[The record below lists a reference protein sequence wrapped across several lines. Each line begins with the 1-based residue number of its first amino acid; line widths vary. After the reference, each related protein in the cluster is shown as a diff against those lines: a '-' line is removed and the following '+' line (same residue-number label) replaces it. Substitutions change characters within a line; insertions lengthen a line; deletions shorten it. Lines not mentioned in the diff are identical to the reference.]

1 MNSRTV
7 STGKQGAAGIKS
19 PVILYL
25 GLGPVADEHCRW
37 LGNAGLS
44 VRHATSIGMLE
55 QVAREGHAAALV
67 VDLSTGDSEIASI
80 DAIVRLKS
88 GLARPPRLIFLSDR
102 ADQEIRLRAIR
113 AGGECFLIKP
123 VTPALLMQHLEPALL
138 AASHHYRVLLIAETS
153 GLLSDA
159 VPVLQQL
166 GMIIKRLDTV
176 SQTLLTVINFAP
188 DLIMIEQ
195 ELSCCRGDQ
204 LGRMLH
210 QLADYEDL
218 PVIYLVPDSPQR
230 ADPCTDHA
238 SETACPGSVSH
249 HQLVNMIDRMAGVAQ
264 IRKSRIHHLQTSDTV
279 TGLQNQHGF
288 LQRMGRSVVVPDSAA
303 LVAALVLIE
312 VEDLREKHPQ
322 LSPQSVNR
330 LIAMFAS
337 QLAGLITPVELLARI
352 GDYTFACLIQ
362 GRNIDEITQL
372 GEFLGHSLSSRIL
385 DVGQY
390 SLTLGCNIGIAVVH
404 DTLDSG
410 MPLVTLAQQVCKEVC
425 LDGGGSHVSI
435 RTLQASGADG
445 QSQDERQLLSLLQG
459 AVEKGHFRLVYQPI
473 ASLRGSV
480 VEKYEVLLRLS
491 DDSNR
496 AVSPSRFIPLAEQ
509 HGLMD
514 KIDRWVIQQAIKTL
528 GQRGKGASFFV
539 KVSPES
545 LGDPGFVRYLKGCLE
560 RFSASGNQLVCE
572 LGVGGVNAGIRQAAA
587 FSRQLAPLGC
597 GISIEHCDTSQDIAR
612 LLEHIPAMYVKLG
625 GDMIRDLEEDH
636 GRQLQL
642 ALVVQQCEARDVQV
656 IAGFVESAACL
667 KLLWQSGVHYI
678 QGNFLQEPDE
688 LLGFDFGGDEP

>member
-1 MNSRTV
+1 VNSRTA
-7 STGKQGAAGIKS
+7 STGNQGTAGVKS
-19 PVILYL
+19 PAILYL
-25 GLGPVADEHCRW
+25 GYGPVADEHCRW
-37 LGNAGLS
+37 LGNAGLL
-44 VRHATSIGMLE
+44 VRQATSISMLE
-55 QVAREGHAAALV
+55 QVARDGHVAALI
-67 VDLSTGDSEIASI
+67 VDLSAGDSEIASI

-113 AGGECFLIKP
+113 AGGEGFLIKP
-123 VTPALLMQHLEPALL
+123 VTPAVLMQHLEPALL
-138 AASHHYRVLLIAETS
+138 AASHHYRVLLIAETPE
-153 GLLSDA
+153 LLSEA

-166 GMIIKRLDTV
+166 GMIIKRLDAT
-176 SQTLLTVINFAP
+176 SQALLTVINFAP

-195 ELSCCRGDQ
+195 ELSRCRGDQ

-218 PVIYLVPDSPQR
+218 PVIYLVPDSTR
-230 ADPCTDHA
+230 RTDPRTDHA
-238 SETACPGSVSH
+238 SETVCPGSVSH
-249 HQLVNMIDRMAGVAQ
+249 HELVNMIDRMAGVAQ
-264 IRKSRIHHLQTSDTV
+264 IRKSRIFHLQTSDTV

-288 LQRMGRSVVVPDSAA
+288 LQRMGRSIVVLDSPV

-312 VEDLREKHPQ
+312 IEDLQDKHPQ
-322 LSPQSVNR
+322 LSQQSVNR

-337 QLAGLITPVELLARI
+337 QLAGLVAPGELLARI

-362 GRNIDEITQL
+362 GKNIDEITRL
-372 GEFLGHSLSSRIL
+372 GDYLGHTLSSRIL
-385 DVGQY
+385 DVGKY
-390 SLTLGCNIGIAVVH
+390 SLTLGCNIGIGVTH
-404 DTLDSG
+404 HTLDNG
-410 MPLVTLAQQVCKEVC
+410 MPLVSLAQQACREVC
-425 LDGGGSHVSI
+425 PETGSHVRI
-435 RTLQASGADG
+435 KILPAGGGDMKN
-445 QSQDERQLLSLLQG
+445 QDERQLLSLLQG
-459 AVEKGHFRLVYQPI
+459 AVENDHFRLVYQPI

-480 VEKYEVLLRLS
+480 VEKYEVLLRLN

-496 AVSPSRFIPLAEQ
+496 AVSPSRFIPLAGQ
-509 HGLMD
+509 HGLMGE
-514 KIDRWVIQQAIKTL
+514 IDRWVVQQTIKTL
-528 GQRGKGASFFV
+528 GQRGKGACFFV
-539 KVSPES
+539 KVSPDS
-545 LGDPGFVRYLKGCLE
+545 LDDPGFVRYLKDCLE

-572 LGVGGVNAGIRQAAA
+572 LSVDGVNAGIRQAAA
-587 FSRQLAPLGC
+587 FSRQLASLDC
-597 GISIEHCDTSQDIAR
+597 AVSIEHCDAAQDVAR

-688 LLGFDFGGDEP
+688 SLGFDFGGDEP